1 MTINVVAWT
10 LSDGALVKTGNIPTD
25 SLNAML
31 AKVKKIS
38 DSALSHAFYVCK
50 GLTGSVSFPALTSIG
65 SIGLYQAFRSCT
77 GLTSVSFPKLTSIG
91 NSGLYY
97 TFGGCTGLTGS
108 VSFPALTSIG
118 NSGLYYTFG
127 GCTGLT
133 GSVSFPAL
141 TSIGSSGLY
150 NTFNGC
156 TNLTE
161 VHFPAALSGNSQCT
175 ASYLGCTNATVY
187 FDL

>member
-65 SIGLYQAFRSCT
+65 S
-77 GLTSVSFPKLTSIG
+77 
-91 NSGLYY
+91 
-97 TFGGCTGLTGS
+97 
-108 VSFPALTSIG
+108 
-118 NSGLYYTFG
+118 
-127 GCTGLT
+127 
-133 GSVSFPAL
+133 
-141 TSIGSSGLY
+141 SGLY